1 MTSDPGRPERVA
13 PLPSAP
19 PVPVSVP
26 RPLDGEWKTLG
37 EAAFAAFVRLTAE
50 AIVTE
55 LAVGEDIPAGSGVS
69 PSGLA
74 RPEAAADQR
83 DAGARPRR
91 ARAPRSRDGR
101 RR

>member
-1 MTSDPGRPERVA
+1 VTDPLHREA
-13 PLPSAP
+13 AP
-19 PVPVSVP
+19 PS
-26 RPLDGEWKTLG
+26 LDGLWPTLG
-37 EAAFAAFVRLTAE
+37 ETAFAAFVRATAE

-55 LAVGEDIPAGSGVS
+55 LAADEAVPAASDVS

-74 RPEAAADQR
+74 RPAAAADQR

-101 RR
+101 QRRIG